1 MTSIPLN
8 DAGIAQAIEVL
19 EEGSVVCVPG
29 PSPLPYALAATSPVA
44 VNTAKG
50 RPLDQPVGVAVAD
63 LTTIAASIDLP
74 EPVLLKAIRLSRDHL
89 FHVALPVQPDADGW
103 VRHASSRGRIIVTL
117 AWLPELTGMLEHFGH
132 LFLSS
137 ANLTGEQA
145 VGTAA
150 DADRALGSITV
161 LDGDRHRHQDGL
173 AESAAMISLEP
184 DGSAQIIRDGFQ
196 RDIPEL

>member
-1 MTSIPLN
+1 MTLIPLN
-8 DAGIAQAIEVL
+8 DAGIAEAIAAL
-19 EEGSVVCVPG
+19 EQGSVVCVPG
-29 PSPLPYALAATSPVA
+29 PSPLPYALAATSPVV

-50 RPLDQPVGVAVAD
+50 RPLDRPVGVAVAD

-74 EPVLLKAIRLSRDHL
+74 GPVLLKAIRLSRDHL
-89 FHVALPVQPDADGW
+89 FHVALPIRPDADEW
-103 VRHASSRGRIIVTL
+103 VRHASSRNRIIVTL

-137 ANLTGEQA
+137 ANHTGQQP

-150 DADRALGSITV
+150 EAERSFGSITV
-161 LDGDRHRHQDGL
+161 LDGDRYRREGGL